1 MLKNLITPG
10 YRNTLMARAVG
21 RLKKPRNAGWRALD
35 MEPRAHHLLV
45 GLFTLIVEEA
55 AVVFFLWMTKAGR
68 DSAVKE
74 YKVVFKAP
82 ISGLSRVSTVQYISV
97 KIGEGTAMGI
107 GHHTILRGMVS

>member
-45 GLFTLIVEEA
+45 GLFTLIVAVA
-55 AVVFFLWMTKAGR
+55 AVVFSLWMTKAGR

-74 YKVVFKAP
+74 YQDRKSTRLNSSHVAISYAVFCLEK
-82 ISGLSRVSTVQYISV
+82 
-97 KIGEGTAMGI
+97 K
-107 GHHTILRGMVS
+107 

>member
-45 GLFTLIVEEA
+45 GLFTLIVAVA
-55 AVVFFLWMTKAGR
+55 AVVFSLWMTKAGR
-68 DSAVKE
+68 DSAVNG
-74 YKVVFKAP
+74 YQVGFTAP
-82 ISGLSRVSTVQYISV
+82 ISGLTRGSALQSHGSNVGDV
-97 KIGEGTAMGI
+97 G
-107 GHHTILRGMVS
+107 LRE

>member
-1 MLKNLITPG
+1 MLKNLIIPG

-45 GLFTLIVEEA
+45 GLFTLIVAVA
-55 AVVFFLWMTKAGR
+55 AVVFSLWMTKAGR

-74 YKVVFKAP
+74 YQVVFTEP
-82 ISGLSRVSTVQYISV
+82 ISGLSRGSAVQNNGIKV
-97 KIGEGTAMGI
+97 GEGNPRDVNP
-107 GHHTILRGMVS
+107 HHNGR